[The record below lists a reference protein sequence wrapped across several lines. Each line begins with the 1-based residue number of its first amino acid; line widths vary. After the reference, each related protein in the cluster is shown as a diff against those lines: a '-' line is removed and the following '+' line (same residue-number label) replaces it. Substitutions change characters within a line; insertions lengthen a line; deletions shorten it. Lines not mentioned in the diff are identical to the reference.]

1 MPSQKSNLASVAR
14 EPQRDRGRLRVAA
27 LLKAAAAV
35 FAEKGFDGATM
46 TEVAARASTAIGSL
60 YQFFPNK
67 EALADAVLARF
78 GELMDAGLRR
88 IEAHVAGLSP
98 AGLADALFDLM
109 ADSRGDRAAAVV
121 LLDARADAAIRRA
134 GLRDLMR
141 RRIAGLLRAA
151 APCLSPRQAGA
162 MAAALLQTLKGV
174 GPLVSEFGAG
184 PNAAAPAELRD
195 LLRLYL
201 EHKLRGA

>member
-1 MPSQKSNLASVAR
+1 MRMPSEKSNLASIAR

-78 GELMDAGLRR
+78 GELMDAGL
-88 IEAHVAGLSP
+88 L
-98 AGLADALFDLM
+98 
-109 ADSRGDRAAAVV
+109 RGRAPG
-121 LLDARADAAIRRA
+121 ARPFPP
-134 GLRDLMR
+134 G
-141 RRIAGLLRAA
+141 A
-151 APCLSPRQAGA
+151 AP
-162 MAAALLQTLKGV
+162 
-174 GPLVSEFGAG
+174 GPLRVV
-184 PNAAAPAELRD
+184 AA
-195 LLRLYL
+195 
-201 EHKLRGA
+201 